1 MESVRIMRN
10 YGLIGHPLSHSFSMA
25 YFNNKF
31 KNEALDCFFIN
42 FDIEKLDSIKDILTQ
57 YPDLQGFTITH
68 PYKKEIFKYLS
79 FVDENAKQIGAVNV
93 VKIDTDRKLAG
104 YNTDYIGFQGLL
116 EEAISGK
123 TIKKAYVCGT
133 GGASE
138 AVKFVLTK
146 KDIDYQILSRK
157 NDSYKMLKKTGFNS
171 NELIIDATPVGMYP
185 KSDEMLDL
193 PYETANE
200 TNVFIELIYNPE
212 ETLFMKEAKK
222 YGASAY
228 NGLKMLTL
236 QAEAAW
242 SIWSL

>member
-1 MESVRIMRN
+1 
-10 YGLIGHPLSHSFSMA
+10 MA

-157 NDSYKMLKKTGFNS
+157 NDSYKMLKKNGFQ
-171 NELIIDATPVGMYP
+171 
-185 KSDEMLDL
+185 
-193 PYETANE
+193 
-200 TNVFIELIYNPE
+200 F
-212 ETLFMKEAKK
+212 
-222 YGASAY
+222 
-228 NGLKMLTL
+228 
-236 QAEAAW
+236 Q
-242 SIWSL
+242 

>member
-1 MESVRIMRN
+1 
-10 YGLIGHPLSHSFSMA
+10 MA

-157 NDSYKMLKKTGFNS
+157 NDSYKMLKKMGFNS

-200 TNVFIELIYNPE
+200 TNVFIDLIYNPE

-242 SIWSL
+242 DIWNTH

>member
-1 MESVRIMRN
+1 
-10 YGLIGHPLSHSFSMA
+10 MA

-42 FDIEKLDSIKDILTQ
+42 FDIEKLDSIKDILAQ

-68 PYKKEIFKYLS
+68 HYKKEIFKYLS
-79 FVDENAKQIGAVNV
+79 YIDENAKQIGAVNV
-93 VKIDTDRKLAG
+93 VKIDAERKLAG

-116 EEAISGK
+116 EEAINGK
-123 TIKKAYVCGT
+123 TINKAYVCGT

-138 AVKFVLTK
+138 AVKFVLNK

-157 NDSYKMLKKTGFNS
+157 NDSYKMLKNDGFHS
-171 NELIIDATPVGMYP
+171 NELIIDATPVGMFP

-193 PYETANE
+193 PYETAND
-200 TNVFIELIYNPE
+200 TNVFIDLIYNPE
-212 ETLFMKEAKK
+212 ETMFMREAKK
-222 YGASAY
+222 YGASVY

-242 SIWSL
+242 KIWDN